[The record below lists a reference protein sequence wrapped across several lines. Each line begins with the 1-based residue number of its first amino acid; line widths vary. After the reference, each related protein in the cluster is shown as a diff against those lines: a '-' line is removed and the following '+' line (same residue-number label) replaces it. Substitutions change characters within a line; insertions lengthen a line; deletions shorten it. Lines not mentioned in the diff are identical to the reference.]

1 MSSFLYKLNRYS
13 IYNIDS
19 INQRIYNSVRVSQS
33 EYVMNKSSL
42 TTQYNS
48 RDNNNLNWNT
58 KSDRLLPAN
67 SLKNFSTVTRN
78 ANSRKSTITR
88 LRPGALTP
96 GGHGVDVK
104 HNSYARYLARKKGET
119 ALKQDKN
126 YVKINPKAVVNN
138 KFKKYG
144 ILSSQKCVCDNTKFE
159 TVEYG
164 PHCPSKYIEINEEQ
178 PEVDGNN
185 PAPED
190 DLPAVQYT
198 QEQITVITDINDQ
211 QIELFVDG
219 SLNYENLYSLK
230 MRNLPDNAIV
240 ISGVIPTKTNIKT
253 IEIGT
258 SVTDISGLNDAT
270 NLTSV
275 TFKEGGS
282 CNELGLDVFSNTAI
296 TTLTIPNSIKSIR
309 SKAFANNDSLTE
321 ITFDVGS
328 SIQTIAS
335 DAFIGT
341 TNLNIYMDGNTL
353 INLDMQDNRVA
364 LSFGLITE
372 FLGSTFTT
380 LNEIFDIIKLKN
392 TSKVINSI
400 NYIVNDISLLFSST
414 ENLSSQNLVS
424 MSYICKNENMN
435 FYTHPNHNSGKG
447 FANERIISEYPN
459 TIYSS
464 CTTIAGKLPMYLHD
478 HLKNIPDEISYNN
491 TNGIRW
497 FTPNHKII
505 PNEEIQVA
513 RLTINSGSS
522 GVISFIYGDS
532 TMNEYK
538 LYRLNITNGVITK

>member
-19 INQRIYNSVRVSQS
+19 INQRIYNTVKVSQS
-33 EYVMNKSSL
+33 EYAMNKSSL

-48 RDNNNLNWNT
+48 RDNNNRNWNT
-58 KSDRLLPAN
+58 QSDRLLKAN

-78 ANSRKSTITR
+78 GNSRKSTITR

-144 ILSSQKCVCDNTKFE
+144 ILSSQKCICDNTKFE
-159 TVEYG
+159 TVEYE
-164 PHCPSKYIEINEEQ
+164 PHCPSKYNENKQEE
-178 PEVDGNN
+178 PEVEGDT

-190 DLPAVQYT
+190 NPPAVQYSS
-198 QEQITVITDINDQ
+198 EQITVITDINDQ

-219 SLNYENLYSLK
+219 SLNYEDLYTLK
-230 MRNLPDNAIV
+230 MRNLPDNVTV
-240 ISGVIPTKTNIKT
+240 ISGSIPTKTNIKA

-270 NLTSV
+270 NLTTM
-275 TFKEGGS
+275 TFKQGS
-282 CNELGLDVFSNTAI
+282 KCSELGLNVFSNTGII
-296 TTLTIPNSIKSIR
+296 TFTIPKSITSIR
-309 SKAFANNDSLTE
+309 SNAFSNNDSLTE
-321 ITFDVGS
+321 ITFEAGS
-328 SIQTIAS
+328 LIQTIAN

-364 LSFGLITE
+364 LSFGLIPE
-372 FLGSTFTT
+372 FLGSTFAT
-380 LNEIFDIIKLKN
+380 LIELFDIIKLKH
-392 TSKVINSI
+392 TSKVINSV
-400 NYIVNDISLLFSST
+400 NYIVNDISLLFSNT
-414 ENLSSQNLVS
+414 ENLTSKNLVS
-424 MSYICKNENMN
+424 MSYICKNENID
-435 FYTHPNHNSGKG
+435 FYTDPNHNSGKG
-447 FANERIISEYPN
+447 IANERIVSEYPN
-459 TIYSS
+459 TVYSS
-464 CTTIAGKLPMYLHD
+464 CTTVAGKLPMYLHD
-478 HLKNIPDEISYNN
+478 HLNSVPDIITFNN
-491 TNGIRW
+491 TNGLRW

-513 RLTINSGSS
+513 RFTINSESTGILTI
-522 GVISFIYGDS
+522 VYGDS

-538 LYRLNITNGVITK
+538 LYRLKITNGVITQ

>member
-19 INQRIYNSVRVSQS
+19 INQRIYNTVKVSQS
-33 EYVMNKSSL
+33 EYAMNKSSL

-67 SLKNFSTVTRN
+67 SLKNFNTFTRN
-78 ANSRKSTITR
+78 GNSRKSTITR

-159 TVEYG
+159 TVEYE
-164 PHCPSKYIEINEEQ
+164 PHCPSKYNEIGQEE
-178 PEVDGNN
+178 PEVEGDI

-190 DLPAVQYT
+190 TPQAVQYSS
-198 QEQITVITDINDQ
+198 EQITVITDINDQ

-219 SLNYENLYSLK
+219 SLNYEDLYTLK
-230 MRNLPDNAIV
+230 MRSLPDNVTV
-240 ISGVIPTKTNIKT
+240 ISGSIPTKTNIKA

-270 NLTSV
+270 NLTTV
-275 TFKEGGS
+275 NFKQGS
-282 CNELGLDVFSNTAI
+282 NCTELGLNVFSNTGI
-296 TTLTIPNSIKSIR
+296 TTFTIPKSITSIR
-309 SKAFANNDSLTE
+309 SNAFSNNDNLTE
-321 ITFDVGS
+321 ITFEAES
-328 SIQTIAS
+328 LIQTVAS
-335 DAFIGT
+335 DTFIGT
-341 TNLNIYMDGNTL
+341 ANLNIYMDGNTL
-353 INLDMQDNRVA
+353 INLDMMDNRMP
-364 LSFGLITE
+364 LSFGLTPE
-372 FLGSTFTT
+372 FFGTTFAT
-380 LNEIFDIIKLKN
+380 LIELFDIIKLKH
-392 TSKVINSI
+392 TSKVIDSV
-400 NYIVNDISLLFSST
+400 NYIVNDVSLLFSNT
-414 ENLSSQNLVS
+414 DNLTSKNLVS
-424 MSYICKNENMN
+424 MSYICKNENID
-435 FYTHPNHNSGKG
+435 FYSDPNHNSGKG
-447 FANERIISEYPN
+447 IANERIISEYPN

-478 HLKNIPDEISYNN
+478 HLNNVPDIITFNN
-491 TNGIRW
+491 TNGLRW

-505 PNEEIQVA
+505 PNEEIQIA
-513 RLTINSGSS
+513 RFTINSESTGILTI
-522 GVISFIYGDS
+522 VYGDS

-538 LYRLNITNGVITK
+538 LYRLNITNGVITQ